1 MIAYALPLAF
11 LLISPVLPWKRAH
24 DLAMTL
30 CIYLL
35 IKWLTD
41 YRKCTVSYIECK
53 LRGVKKEA
61 GYLYRYLEPI
71 LNLNRHPDRRVFYFT
86 TGLLVVLNSVARRYL
101 II

>member
-24 DLAMTL
+24 ELAMTI

-61 GYLYRYLEPI
+61 GYLYQYLEPI
-71 LNLNRHPDRRVFYFT
+71 FNLNRHTDRHLFYFT
-86 TGLLVVLNSVARRYL
+86 AVILFILNWVARRFK
-101 II
+101 I